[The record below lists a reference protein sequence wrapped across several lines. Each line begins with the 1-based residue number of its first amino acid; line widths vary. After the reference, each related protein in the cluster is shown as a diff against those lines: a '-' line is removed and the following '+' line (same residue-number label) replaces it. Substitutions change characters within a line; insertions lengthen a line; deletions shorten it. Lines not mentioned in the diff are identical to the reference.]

1 MGVPRVGFGGLVG
14 PMVPVAITP
23 AGKVVCPTTAV
34 GAMER
39 QMKRIPTAERDGRD
53 IMLAWAVGVIR

>member
-1 MGVPRVGFGGLVG
+1 
-14 PMVPVAITP
+14 MVPVAITP

-34 GAMER
+34 GTMER
-39 QMKRIPTAERDGRD
+39 QMERIPTVKSDGRN